1 MTGRHHDRVPG
12 ADRLPLIDVQDG
24 VCGSVLIV
32 RNFDG
37 LEVFRSRYGSRGK
50 AVAAEVQLRADLA
63 HAPRGDVVAVLKRWR
78 EDAEEFPPW
87 WVT

>member
-1 MTGRHHDRVPG
+1 MTGRHHERVPG

-63 HAPRGDVVAVLKRWR
+63 HAPRGDYKSVFRRWI
-78 EDAEEFPPW
+78 ETSDEFPPW